1 MDNWMIE
8 YKELILKGEKREAR
22 ELVLAEIPD
31 DKIIYK
37 YFRGINRDFDTIK
50 VPELWLCN
58 AYRLNDPFDCAF
70 VKGHKEIDEYIRNR
84 ADSINM
90 QNKTFISCFSEKS
103 DSMIMW
109 GTYANCHRGICVG
122 YSLKELVEK
131 FNCLP
136 VVYEE
141 TLPQYTN
148 DTSVLINTLTKYIDW
163 KYEHEWRI
171 VEINDKQR
179 NEVGYKIKF
188 VKPKEI
194 ILGLK
199 SNDFLWKINNTGKSS
214 DEIKPDELI
223 RYSEDILG
231 TDCFQYQITTSDKGY
246 KWEKI
251 IRI

>member
-1 MDNWMIE
+1 MLKSQNQEPVKQEMEKLTAGYQADKLEFIKNPMITE
-8 YKELILKGEKREAR
+8 FLGLSGSTDFTESKLESCIITNIQKFLMELGKG
-22 ELVLAEIPD
+22 
-31 DKIIYK
+31 Y
-37 YFRGINRDFDTIK
+37 
-50 VPELWLCN
+50 
-58 AYRLNDPFDCAF
+58 AF
-70 VKGHKEIDEYIRNR
+70 VARQQHIHTEKED
-84 ADSINM
+84 
-90 QNKTFISCFSEKS
+90 
-103 DSMIMW
+103 
-109 GTYANCHRGICVG
+109 YANCHRGICVG